1 VDKTKKKKKEEGRRR
16 RRKKEEGRRKK
27 KQRRARQ
34 RQRELGSACAIEKE
48 SSGRGRGMASSSSTM
63 AVLQSSSLAAPPQV
77 LLPLRFAIAT
87 TRLQLHAVPV
97 PSFRCSRRR
106 RLPAA
111 IAMSKPQSSSSSSS
125 PPPPSSSSSS
135 SIKDALQ
142 ESIREAEE
150 VCAAEG
156 GSGECAA
163 AWDTVEELSAAISHK
178 RDGEAS
184 AESKDPLEKFC
195 KDAPEADECRVYED

>member
-1 VDKTKKKKKEEGRRR
+1 
-16 RRKKEEGRRKK
+16 
-27 KQRRARQ
+27 
-34 RQRELGSACAIEKE
+34 
-48 SSGRGRGMASSSSTM
+48 M
-63 AVLQSSSLAAPPQV
+63 AVLQSSAAPQQM

-87 TRLQLHAVPV
+87 PRLQQLPF
-97 PSFRCSRRR
+97 PSFRCSSSRRR
-106 RLPAA
+106 RLPIA

-125 PPPPSSSSSS
+125 SSSSASSSSPGSSSSSS
-135 SIKDALQ
+135 SIKEALQ

-178 RDGEAS
+178 RDGAAA

>member
-1 VDKTKKKKKEEGRRR
+1 
-16 RRKKEEGRRKK
+16 
-27 KQRRARQ
+27 
-34 RQRELGSACAIEKE
+34 
-48 SSGRGRGMASSSSTM
+48 
-63 AVLQSSSLAAPPQV
+63 
-77 LLPLRFAIAT
+77 
-87 TRLQLHAVPV
+87 
-97 PSFRCSRRR
+97 
-106 RLPAA
+106 
-111 IAMSKPQSSSSSSS
+111 MSKPQSSS
-125 PPPPSSSSSS
+125 PPGSSS

-184 AESKDPLEKFC
+184 SAESKDPLEKFC